1 MSFIRVQ
8 VLESCMKLLTTEGA
22 DQSRAHEEMFQNMDV
37 LEEGMRSLASRDF
50 SSKNRE
56 NLDLLDIM
64 IVATLGVFRAQEE
77 SLGLKILD
85 KERHPL
91 IYEWVAALIEVD
103 VVKEVTPQHD
113 AVVSF
118 LQHFKRIANNS

>member
-1 MSFIRVQ
+1 
-8 VLESCMKLLTTEGA
+8 MKLLTTEGA

>member
-1 MSFIRVQ
+1 MQ
-8 VLESCMKLLTTEGA
+8 LLESSLKLLTTEGA
-22 DQSRAHEEMFQNMDV
+22 DQSRAHEEMFQKMDV

-50 SSKNRE
+50 SSKNRK

-77 SLGLKILD
+77 FLGLKILD

-91 IYEWVAALIEVD
+91 IFEWVAALIEVD
-103 VVKEVTPQHD
+103 VVKEVVPPHD
-113 AVVSF
+113 AVVAF
-118 LQHFKRIANNS
+118 LQHFKRIVNNN